1 MSQFQHRDHQLVIN
15 GVAIQQLAHRVGQ
28 TPFYA
33 YDRSVIAHN
42 IETLRHH
49 FGKLAHLHYAIK
61 ANPMPAL
68 VDFISPLVD
77 GLDVA
82 SGRELTLALNSG
94 MSVNNIS
101 FAGPGKTENELR
113 MALAAGITL
122 NIESKR
128 ELERIIRLTQEYGYS
143 AQVAVRVN
151 PNFELKASGMKMGG
165 GAQQFGIDAE
175 QVPEIVAA
183 IRSHGLNFQGFHIF
197 TGSQNLKAEAICE
210 AHKNIYRLASELKH
224 QTQTPISRLNIGGGL
239 GIPYFPGETPIE
251 LEPIADNLR
260 QLQQDYRAD
269 FEQTEI
275 VLELGRYLVGNAGV
289 FISEVIDIKCS
300 RGETFVV
307 VNGGLHHHLAAS
319 GNFGQVIRKNYP
331 VAVANKIDLAPT
343 RTVSIVGPLCTPLDL
358 LGHKVEL
365 PDIEVGDLIVIYQS
379 GAYGFTASPKEF
391 LSHPAPMEVLV

>member
-197 TGSQNLKAEAICE
+197 TGSQNLKVEAICE

-239 GIPYFPGETPIE
+239 GIPYFPGEAPIE